1 MKQLFNILSST
12 SVFLSTS
19 WSQITWPSDL
29 MGVGCPLHIRQLCV
43 HWDRKHLGGFESTQE
58 ARVALGYALQNF
70 PSASYLDERTLT
82 YEPIVKCSS
91 ASDGKGWNSP
101 VVPRSERNS
110 AGWTAQLRNLWLRG
124 AAKKKPDKE
133 ENHEILEY
141 DSPAVMKNR
150 MNHFRTTRLHMM
162 MVPLSLERETRFLR
176 GRLFPLRKKY
186 SLQRHN
192 CVQLIFFLYF
202 PFYGSNG
209 IAVTFLCFM
218 HLLIL
223 LFVSLVTCLYY
234 YVLPRPKFNGRKSLA
249 WLAYVICAK
258 LWKLLK
264 WTIWMWAKTPTDHCW
279 MRKSSPTEKALL
291 RWGNGIKQ
299 KSMIGIGIGRYK
311 QSGLGD
317 RE

>member
-1 MKQLFNILSST
+1 MKQLFNIFSST

-19 WSQITWPSDL
+19 WSQITGPSDL
-29 MGVGCPLHIRQLCV
+29 VGVGCPLHIRQLCV
-43 HWDRKHLGGFESTQE
+43 HRDRKHLGSLESTQE
-58 ARVALGYALQNF
+58 ARVALVYALQNF

-141 DSPAVMKNR
+141 DFPAVMKNR
-150 MNHFRTTRLHMM
+150 INHFRTTRLHMM
-162 MVPLSLERETRFLR
+162 IVPLSLERETRFLR

-192 CVQLIFFLYF
+192 CIQLIFFFISLF
-202 PFYGSNG
+202 MEAMGFPSPFYVLCTYWHCYS
-209 IAVTFLCFM
+209 FLWWPVFTIM
-218 HLLIL
+218 
-223 LFVSLVTCLYY
+223 FFRDRSL
-234 YVLPRPKFNGRKSLA
+234 
-249 WLAYVICAK
+249 
-258 LWKLLK
+258 
-264 WTIWMWAKTPTDHCW
+264 
-279 MRKSSPTEKALL
+279 TE
-291 RWGNGIKQ
+291 GN
-299 KSMIGIGIGRYK
+299 RYH
-311 QSGLGD
+311 D
-317 RE
+317 